1 MRIRFTKKP
10 DPRDFED
17 IDVTRFHVGR
27 VYDIP
32 STVAS
37 VLIVSGYAM
46 TDMRAAERPD
56 QMPREQSLFR
66 RKEDKKAAR

>member
-1 MRIRFTKKP
+1 
-10 DPRDFED
+10 
-17 IDVTRFHVGR
+17 
-27 VYDIP
+27 
-32 STVAS
+32 
-37 VLIVSGYAM
+37 M